1 MQEEDPKRLER
12 MATEIAMAERPN
24 VIIDRSQRR
33 ALRRYLFIVLLM
45 PTMMCI
51 VLATATSMV
60 QRTPWVARLQIDGDW
75 LVLSYFI
82 IIALST
88 FLLGFVHSRV
98 HDALHP
104 EQAPKRN
111 GDLWWYAIRF
121 FFCQFC
127 VIPLCI
133 FVIALFF
140 AVASFVV
147 M

>member
-111 GDLWWYAIRF
+111 GDLWWHAIRF
-121 FFCQFC
+121 FFFQLLL
-127 VIPLCI
+127 IPLSI
-133 FVIALFF
+133 FVL
-140 AVASFVV
+140 AVVLTV
-147 M
+147 MFSQ

>member
-1 MQEEDPKRLER
+1 MQEENPETLER
-12 MATEIAMAERPN
+12 MATEIAMAERQS
-24 VIIDRSQRR
+24 VVIDRAQRR
-33 ALRRYLFIVLLM
+33 MLRRYLIIVLLM
-45 PTMMCI
+45 PTMICI

-60 QRTPWVARLQIDGDW
+60 LRMPWVARLNIDGDW
-75 LVLSYFI
+75 LVLAYFI
-82 IIALST
+82 IIGLST
-88 FLLGFVHSRV
+88 FVLGLVHSRV

-121 FFCQFC
+121 FFFQFG
-127 VIPLCI
+127 VIPLCV

-140 AVASFVV
+140 SIVFFLF